1 MDLLFGGGSGGTTYI
16 DSAARLNSVIRYR
29 RTEDA
34 VCQTLLSTCMD
45 LKQQPLHSIIIRMYL
60 HDLSIVV
67 CAGSSTTCNT

>member
-34 VCQTLLSTCMD
+34 VYMWEFMD
-45 LKQQPLHSIIIRMYL
+45 LEHQQCRANGR
-60 HDLSIVV
+60 V
-67 CAGSSTTCNT
+67 

>member
-34 VCQTLLSTCMD
+34 VCQTSPVYIHGSQTPTMSSQRPSLTTASAFNH
-45 LKQQPLHSIIIRMYL
+45 HSY
-60 HDLSIVV
+60 VF
-67 CAGSSTTCNT
+67 T